1 MDQSIFFIWLLFG
14 NWMDGWGRGVFLEF
28 NLEMEK
34 EMEVTMAMITR
45 MMKEKTKLEK

>member
-1 MDQSIFFIWLLFG
+1 
-14 NWMDGWGRGVFLEF
+14 MDGWGREVFLEF

-34 EMEVTMAMITR
+34 AMEVTMTMITK